1 LLFVLSVINF
11 GILGLSYQLLN
22 SDRLIFIWLSF
33 SMEFSFPASNIQ
45 TITNFSLTN
54 VSDCGFVKWSIT
66 LF

>member
-1 LLFVLSVINF
+1 
-11 GILGLSYQLLN
+11 LN